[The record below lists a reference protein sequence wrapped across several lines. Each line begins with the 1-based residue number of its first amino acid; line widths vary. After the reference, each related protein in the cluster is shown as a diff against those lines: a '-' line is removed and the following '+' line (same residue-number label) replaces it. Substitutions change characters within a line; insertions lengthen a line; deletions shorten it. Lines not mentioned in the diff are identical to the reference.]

1 MNKAVETWRHLPP
14 LARAWVIS
22 FLSWGFVAVLLG
34 LQATV
39 SKQDPWEQMLLP
51 GIRDWL
57 PWAVATP
64 LIFRLAQRLPID
76 RQRWRLAL
84 PVHILCAVA
93 AVLVIQWWRHE
104 VQHATGLLPPY
115 SQAPMTFATSNP
127 QPPGTG
133 EMKAPLH
140 SFSGPGGQGPQSLP
154 SPQSPQSPY
163 GPAGPSDMLWLATYQ
178 LSIYLM
184 LMSGAHTLTFYRRSL
199 DRESSLAIARAEA
212 QKMQLQPHFLFNTL
226 NMIAELVHEEPDKA
240 DAMLI
245 ALSGLL
251 RLTMETAGEQE
262 LPLRRELEFIERYLT
277 IMHARFE
284 DRLKFQLGIDPA
296 THAALVPTFLLQP
309 LVENAIEHG
318 LGPSMSGGVISIRSR
333 RVGDELHLCVS
344 DNGVGLAD
352 ARPGAEGI
360 GLGNTRN
367 RLRELYGDAARLD
380 MQDTGGLIVDIRIP
394 FHLA

>member
-1 MNKAVETWRHLPP
+1 MKTARETWRGLAP
-14 LARAWVIS
+14 LTRGWLVS
-22 FLSWGFVAVLLG
+22 FLCWGIVAGSLG
-34 LQATV
+34 LEAMPRR
-39 SKQDPWEQMLLP
+39 QDLWTAMILP

-57 PWAVATP
+57 PWAILTP
-64 LIFRLAQRLPID
+64 LIFRLVARLPID
-76 RQRWRLAL
+76 RQRWKVAL
-84 PVHILCAVA
+84 PVHLVCGIATVLLC
-93 AVLVIQWWRHE
+93 QWWRQE
-104 VQHATGLLPPY
+104 VERRGGEMQPAPIARGPMGTSVRGMQLPAHPDLATAPQMPPCAEPGVPGAGTEFY
-115 SQAPMTFATSNP
+115 G
-127 QPPGTG
+127 PPG
-133 EMKAPLH
+133 A
-140 SFSGPGGQGPQSLP
+140 
-154 SPQSPQSPY
+154 Y
-163 GPAGPSDMLWLATYQ
+163 DMLRLATYQ
-178 LSIYLM
+178 LPIYLM
-184 LMSGAHTLTFYRRSL
+184 LVSGAHTLTFYRRTQE
-199 DRESSLAIARAEA
+199 RESSLASARAEA

-277 IMHARFE
+277 IMHARFD

-318 LGPSMSGGVISIRSR
+318 LGPRMAGGLISIRAR
-333 RVGDELHLCVS
+333 RVGNQLHLCVS
-344 DNGVGLAD
+344 DNGVGLNG
-352 ARPGAEGI
+352 RKMGPEGI

-367 RLRELYGDAARLD
+367 RLRELYGAAAQLE
-380 MQDTGGLIVDIRIP
+380 MQDAGGLIIDIRLP